1 MTKQQGP
8 PAFIDP
14 QQWGPSPDPLLNR
27 LATDPTL
34 SRAWRE
40 LRKLTDDEMELLSL
54 CLEIRAAAQRA
65 DAGPPPV
72 GAARSLKR
80 KDEALANKARALAS
94 AISGSLME
102 QWLQT
107 RLGLSE
113 QGALANL
120 LREAADFS
128 DGLAELPASR
138 RRVRDADT
146 WRTAYF
152 LKRVH
157 AFMRERLGA
166 RGVMPGTLA
175 ALASV
180 ALRTE
185 VDHEQVR
192 AILRAAS

>member
-40 LRKLTDDEMELLSL
+40 LRKLTADEMELLSL

-65 DAGPPPV
+65 DAGPPV
-72 GAARSLKR
+72 RKARDIKR
-80 KDEALANKARALAS
+80 EDEALANKTRALAS
-94 AISGSLME
+94 AMSGSLME

-128 DGLAELPASR
+128 DGLAALPASR

-157 AFMRERLGA
+157 VFMQERLGA
-166 RGVMPGTLA
+166 RGPMPGTLA

-180 ALRTE
+180 ALRR
-185 VDHEQVR
+185 DISGQQ
-192 AILRAAS
+192 ALDLLRG